1 MKSECEMQNENGGA
15 VASKDGFGTP
25 ATVTGL
31 DCAFGGRMEKL
42 LPPYATIP
50 DEYKRG
56 HTKWNKVVSRWFF
69 SGLPKETRF
78 VPKAGIDEAAAKAH
92 LRAILVSFEPK
103 HEHKEA
109 GCAYLLSKWFEDVEV
124 PNADLNHG
132 EDTQ

>member
-1 MKSECEMQNENGGA
+1 MKSECENQNGGA

-25 ATVTGL
+25 SPVTGL
-31 DCAFGGRMEKL
+31 DCAFGGRMETL

-56 HTKWNKVVSRWFF
+56 HTKWNKVVSRWFY

-78 VPKAGIDEAAAKAH
+78 VPKAGIDESAAKAH

-109 GCAYLLSKWFEDVEV
+109 GAAYLLSKWFEDVEV
-124 PNADLNHG
+124 PNVRMSDG
-132 EDTQ
+132 GRET

>member
-1 MKSECEMQNENGGA
+1 MKNTTDSQTETAPA
-15 VASKDGFGTP
+15 VACSDLFGTP
-25 ATVTGL
+25 ATVTAL

-50 DEYKRG
+50 EEYKRG

-69 SGLPKETRF
+69 AGLPKETRF
-78 VPKAGIDEAAAKAH
+78 VPKPGIDEADAKAH

-124 PNADLNHG
+124 PN
-132 EDTQ
+132 E